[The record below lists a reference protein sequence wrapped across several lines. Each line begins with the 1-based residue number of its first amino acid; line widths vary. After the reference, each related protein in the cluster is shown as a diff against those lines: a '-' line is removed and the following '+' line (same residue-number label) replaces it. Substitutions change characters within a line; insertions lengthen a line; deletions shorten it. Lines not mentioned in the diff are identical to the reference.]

1 MAVTML
7 DKPLND
13 LQREIIDLRQINKS
27 RDYDF
32 NKLGYIITIS
42 RDTLHE
48 TGIFQKQLLKQLQQ
62 FEISLA
68 DINQILRTNI
78 EQKTQL
84 EQQSGI

>member
-1 MAVTML
+1 MTML
-7 DKPLND
+7 DKPLKD
-13 LQREIIDLRQINKS
+13 LQREIIDLRQMNKS

-42 RDTLHE
+42 RDSLKE
-48 TGIFQKQLLKQLQQ
+48 TRIFQQQLVQQLQQ

-78 EQKTQL
+78 EQKAQL
-84 EQQSGI
+84 EQQQQSGI